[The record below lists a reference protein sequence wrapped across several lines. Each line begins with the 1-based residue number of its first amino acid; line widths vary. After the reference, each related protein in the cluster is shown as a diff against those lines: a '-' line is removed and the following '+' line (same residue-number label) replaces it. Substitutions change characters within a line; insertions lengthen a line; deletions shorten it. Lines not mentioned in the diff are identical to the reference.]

1 MLRLENVTFC
11 YGKNK
16 ILDNITAE
24 LNKGLTVLLGPN
36 GCGKSTLLRVMA
48 GHLKGQ
54 GRCLLSGAEVSKI
67 SPVRRARSMA
77 YVSQNGY
84 IASDIT
90 VKQAVLL
97 GRYCYVGML
106 ASYKDADKLAAQD
119 AMRACGI
126 EHLKERSVLALSG
139 GELQRVLLARALA
152 QIEKGEVLLLDEPIT
167 GLDIRYQLELM
178 STVKRISKEKCVV
191 AVLHDAAL
199 AAQYADRVIV
209 LAEGAIYADGKPQDV
224 LNKEVFRHAWG
235 INGEIKKGE
244 NGYYI
249 DIII

>member
-1 MLRLENVTFC
+1 MLRLEKVTFC

-16 ILDNITAE
+16 ILDNVTTE
-24 LNKGLTVLLGPN
+24 FDKGLTVLLGPN

-54 GRCLLSGAEVSKI
+54 GKCLLNGEEVGKI
-67 SPVRRARSMA
+67 SAMRRARSMA
-77 YVSQNGY
+77 YVNQNGY
-84 IASDIT
+84 ISSDIT
-90 VKQAVLL
+90 VNDAVLL

-106 ASYKDADKLAAQD
+106 ASYKQADKLAAQE
-119 AMRACGI
+119 AMRICGL

-139 GELQRVLLARALA
+139 GELQRVLLARAIA
-152 QIEKGEVLLLDEPIT
+152 QIDKGEVLLLDEPIT
-167 GLDIRYQLELM
+167 GLDIRYQLEIM
-178 STVKRISKEKCVV
+178 STVKQISKEKCVV

-199 AAQYADRVIV
+199 AAQYADRAIV

-224 LNKEVFRHAWG
+224 LNKEVFSRAWG
-235 INGEIKKGE
+235 INGAVKKGE

-249 DIII
+249 DIMI